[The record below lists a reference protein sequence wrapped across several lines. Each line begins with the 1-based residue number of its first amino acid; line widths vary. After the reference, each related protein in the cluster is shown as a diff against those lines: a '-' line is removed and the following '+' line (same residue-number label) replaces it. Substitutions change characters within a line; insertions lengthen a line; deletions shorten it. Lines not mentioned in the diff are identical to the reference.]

1 MKDGHGHSP
10 ADVGIQGGQ
19 PVLVDLEYGEFD
31 EKAYGIGKRLDGV
44 LTQVE
49 VGEVAEAVN
58 LGGDVLQVVLG
69 YVQTVQR
76 RQVSDFL
83 RGKNH
88 HIGVGFTR
96 CTYVYSREVNAEV
109 DYGPATAR

>member
-83 RGKNH
+83 RGKKSSYWSWVH
-88 HIGVGFTR
+88 MV
-96 CTYVYSREVNAEV
+96 YVSLRVLT
-109 DYGPATAR
+109 GGKCRS

>member
-88 HIGVGFTR
+88 HIGSWVHKV
-96 CTYVYSREVNAEV
+96 YVYSREVNAEV